1 MNTSAPTSPQAIASP
16 STVPTASAPDAATVA
31 RDLAERARAAAAALR
46 RTSAEQRSAA
56 IAAMAAALREQAP
69 AILAANDTD
78 VAAAREAELAA
89 ALVDRLTLTPER
101 LEAVARG
108 LDAIAALPDPIGRV
122 LSSTTR
128 PDGLHIRRVRVPL
141 GVIFMIFES
150 RPNVTAEAAA
160 LCLRAGNAALLRG
173 GSEARHTNASIGQAL
188 QHAIA
193 NSALPADAVQVLTDT
208 RHAVVNELLT
218 RDTDIDLV
226 IPRGGERLIHAVVAQ
241 SRIPVLKHYMGN
253 CHVYVHADADLT
265 MATAIA
271 INAKVQRPGVC
282 NAMEHL
288 LVHVDVAGTLLP
300 PLGERLR
307 AAGVALR
314 AGPRAHALLPES
326 VPATPD
332 DWDAEY
338 LDLVLG
344 VKVVDSL
351 DEAIAHINRHGSR
364 HSDAIITANEDNAVR
379 FLNEVDSASVLW
391 NASTRLADGGEYG
404 LGAEIGISTDKLH
417 ARGPMG
423 AEELTCAKWVVMG
436 AGHVRG

>member
-1 MNTSAPTSPQAIASP
+1 MTAVTAPSHPATDPAEVAAS
-16 STVPTASAPDAATVA
+16 
-31 RDLAERARAAAAALR
+31 LAQRARHAAAALR
-46 RTSAEQRSAA
+46 RSSAEQRSAA
-56 IAAMAAALREQAP
+56 IAAMAAALRDQAP
-69 AILAANDTD
+69 AILAANATD
-78 VAAAREAELAA
+78 VATAREAGLAA
-89 ALVDRLTLTPER
+89 ALVDRLTLTPDR

-108 LDAIAALPDPIGRV
+108 LDAVATLPDPVARV
-122 LSSTTR
+122 LSDATR
-128 PDGLHIRRVRVPL
+128 PDGLRIQRLRVPL

-188 QHAIA
+188 QHALS
-193 NSALPADAVQVLTDT
+193 NSALPVDTVQVLTDT

-241 SRIPVLKHYMGN
+241 SRIPVLKHYKGN
-253 CHVYVHADADLT
+253 CHVYVDAEADLD
-265 MATAIA
+265 MAARIA
-271 INAKVQRPGVC
+271 FNAKVQRPGVC

-288 LVHVDVAGTLLP
+288 LVHVDVAGALLP

-314 AGPRAHALLPES
+314 AGPRAHALLPDS
-326 VPATPD
+326 LPATD
-332 DWDAEY
+332 ADWDTEY

-351 DEAIAHINRHGSR
+351 DEAIVHINQHGSR
-364 HSDAIITANEDNAVR
+364 HSDAIITANADNAAR

-423 AEELTCAKWVVMG
+423 AEELTCAKWVVTG
-436 AGHVRG
+436 SGQVRG